1 MKDLLEDNSI
11 NIRLSDK
18 GSGIVVLDT
27 DKYRDDIEKNLLDA
41 STYKQINENTI
52 QKTEHQIK
60 KIVECMYKRQSFKK
74 EMKGYFLPIDT
85 RPGRV
90 QGNPKVHK
98 TNNPLRVIITGRHGT
113 TENIAEFVEKEL
125 SENFSNLPSF
135 IKESTD
141 FLNKLNYIPQPLPY
155 NTIMLCLDV
164 KALYPSVPREEAKR
178 ACRKALN
185 KRTNHNL
192 PTDDALQ
199 LIDKVLENNIFSFNN
214 NHYVQTEGTA
224 IGSKLDMN
232 YACTYLEE
240 WERDLLQHSD
250 QHPLSYC
257 RYVDDV
263 WGFVDSR

>member
-1 MKDLLEDNSI
+1 
-11 NIRLSDK
+11 
-18 GSGIVVLDT
+18 
-27 DKYRDDIEKNLLDA
+27 
-41 STYKQINENTI
+41 
-52 QKTEHQIK
+52 
-60 KIVECMYKRQSFKK
+60 MYKRQSITK
-74 EMKGYFLPIDT
+74 EMKGYFVPKDT

-113 TENIAEFVEKEL
+113 TENIAEFLEKEL
-125 SENFSNLPSF
+125 SENVSNLPSF
-135 IKESTD
+135 IKESND
-141 FLNKLNYIPQPLPY
+141 FLNKLNSIPQPLPY
-155 NTIMLCLDV
+155 NTIMFCLDV

-192 PTDDALQ
+192 TTDDALQ

-214 NHYVQTEGTA
+214 NHYVHTDGTA

-232 YACTYLEE
+232 YACTYMEE
-240 WERDLLQHSD
+240 WERELLQHSD

-263 WGFVDSR
+263 WGFLGSR

>member
-60 KIVECMYKRQSFKK
+60 KIVEGMYKRQSFLK

-164 KALYPSVPREEAKR
+164 KALYPSVPREEATL

-192 PTDDALQ
+192 PIDDAFK
-199 LIDKVLENNIFSFNN
+199 LIDI
-214 NHYVQTEGTA
+214 
-224 IGSKLDMN
+224 
-232 YACTYLEE
+232 
-240 WERDLLQHSD
+240 
-250 QHPLSYC
+250 
-257 RYVDDV
+257 
-263 WGFVDSR
+263 